1 MNEHVYT
8 FLESI
13 EYERIAVN
21 TFVGVGLMAIF
32 LTVFYFY
39 YVLSIEHHIIT
50 NNINIMTTNLLSSV
64 RPILTPELKK
74 SIINKLTNPDMKYQ
88 DTQVT
93 QSNNFIKTDAIN
105 TMSMISVSVIL
116 IGYLLSLYLKINFYN
131 IFKSNLIILVIL
143 GLTEYSFLHILPSKI
158 ITGDPNFIKYK
169 ILTNLKNKIKF
180 Q

>member
-1 MNEHVYT
+1 MNEYIYT

-13 EYERIAVN
+13 EYDKLLIN
-21 TFVGVGLMAIF
+21 TCVGVGLMTIF

-39 YVLSIEHHIIT
+39 YVLNIEHHIIT
-50 NNINIMTTNLLSSV
+50 NNINIMTTNLLSSI
-64 RPILTPELKK
+64 RPILSPHSKK
-74 SIINKLTNPDMKYQ
+74 LIINKLKNPDMKYQ
-88 DTQVT
+88 DSQVKK
-93 QSNNFIKTDAIN
+93 SNNSIKTDAIN
-105 TMSMISVSVIL
+105 NMTIISIL
-116 IGYLLSLYLKINFYN
+116 AIFIGYLLSSYLKINFYN
-131 IFKSNLIILVIL
+131 IFKSNLIILVVL